1 MFKAVFQPIFFRLQG
16 VFRGRT
22 VIANTKKCVQR
33 HPQGRTDT
41 SGGLKGRGFRR
52 MGEEIINGGEG
63 DAGSIGNVLGRHVE
77 GGSFFAA

>member
-63 DAGSIGNVLGRHVE
+63 DAGSIGNVLVCYTQRVL
-77 GGSFFAA
+77 FFSA